1 MEETSNSKKKILILN
16 GQYLPGYKGGGPIQ
30 SCVNMVENLSDK
42 FDFYVLTADRD
53 FKSEEPYENIKINE
67 WNKVGSAKVY
77 YMSPDKQTLKG
88 FEKTLN
94 EIDFD
99 IMYLN
104 GFFSPIFTIKP
115 LILRKLGKLKNK
127 KVILTPRGDFTGGC
141 ENKKIKKYSYIYLC
155 KIIGLYKG
163 LLWHATSELEEKDIK
178 KKFKKAKIFTVP
190 NLPAKYVPKELTLE
204 KKPGE
209 LKLVFISR
217 IFPKKNLK
225 FALEVLKEIKKG
237 NIIFDIYGPMEDKEY
252 WTECEKVI
260 KEMPSN
266 IKVTYKGEVPHSEI
280 ENIFSKYH
288 AFFFPTLGENYG
300 HVIIEAMMS
309 GCLLI
314 ISDTTPWRN
323 LSEYNIG
330 WDISLE
336 NIKKFNKTINTMV
349 SINNDEFKEKNK
361 SLTSYINNILDSRKE
376 EVKYIELFNKV
387 L

>member
-1 MEETSNSKKKILILN
+1 MEETSKSKKKILILN

-30 SCVNMVENLSDK
+30 SCVNMVENLSNK

-115 LILRKLGKLKNK
+115 LILRKLGKLKTK

-141 ENKKIKKYSYIYLC
+141 ENKKLKKYSYIYLC

-163 LLWHATSELEEKDIK
+163 LLWHATSELEKKDIK
-178 KKFKKAKIFTVP
+178 NKFKKADIFTVT
-190 NLPAKYVPKELTLE
+190 NLPAKYVPKKLTLE
-204 KKPGE
+204 KNHGE

-225 FALEVLKEIKKG
+225 FALEVLKEIKEG

-252 WTECEKVI
+252 WVECEKVI

-266 IKVTYKGEVPHSEI
+266 IKVTYKGEVLHSDI
-280 ENIFSKYH
+280 ENVFSKYH

-300 HVIIEAMMS
+300 HVIVEAMMS
-309 GCLLI
+309 NCIVILSKGV
-314 ISDTTPWRN
+314 TPWNDYINR
-323 LSEYNIG
+323 LDVGAY
-330 WDISLE
+330 LE
-336 NIKKFNKTINTMV
+336 NKSDFIEIIKKLIYMNNKEFLSIVKENQKYLNKNLDNE
-349 SINNDEFKEKNK
+349 SNINNYSKLL
-361 SLTSYINNILDSRKE
+361 S
-376 EVKYIELFNKV
+376 
-387 L
+387 

>member
-1 MEETSNSKKKILILN
+1 MEETSNSKKKILVLN

-178 KKFKKAKIFTVP
+178 KKFKKANIFTVP
-190 NLPAKYVPKELTLE
+190 NLPAKYVPKEVTLK

-209 LKLVFISR
+209 LNLVFVSR

-225 FALEVLKEIKKG
+225 FALEVLKEIKEG

-280 ENIFSKYH
+280 ENVFSKYH

-309 GCLLI
+309 NCVVILSKGV
-314 ISDTTPWRN
+314 TPWDDYNEEGGFVEQLSNTSGFIKIIKN
-323 LSEYNIG
+323 LLNI
-330 WDISLE
+330 D
-336 NIKKFNKTINTMV
+336 
-349 SINNDEFKEKNK
+349 KNK
-361 SLTSYINNILDSRKE
+361 FEELNCKKNVYLNRKINSKE
-376 EVKYIELFNKV
+376 YMVEYESLFN
-387 L
+387 